1 MHTTDT
7 PLGRHINTVTRIL
20 DSLDAAHVVER
31 CSDAY
36 IITADMRS
44 AHIFVDQDGLIL
56 TTIVGE
62 DLPAADWMDGEI
74 SPEQTAIALSPG
86 SVAASIVSV
95 ADDGGYT
102 WDSAHSGDLLSISIE
117 TPETVEIVIDRGV
130 AWLESLPLPI
140 SAGSMRVTEETL
152 PRVIESA
159 QMAYAQPHIAW
170 LSLCEA
176 YDEAPWEEIV
186 DALGRADISERD
198 HLTHVADPIGSSAAL
213 VEEHDDHWVVTDL
226 DPLSLSQY
234 VCWSHVETAAYVLA
248 TVA

>member
-7 PLGRHINTVTRIL
+7 PLGRHIATTTHILNTLGTV
-20 DSLDAAHVVER
+20 HVVARE
-31 CSDAY
+31 SDAY
-36 IITADMRS
+36 IITAGMRS

-56 TTIVGE
+56 TTIIGE
-62 DLPAADWMDGEI
+62 DVPAADWMDGEI
-74 SPEQTAIALSPG
+74 SPEQTAIALSPDT
-86 SVAASIVSV
+86 VAASIVRV
-95 ADDGGYT
+95 ADDGGYS
-102 WDSAHSGDLLSISIE
+102 WDASHSGDIGYISIE
-117 TPETVEIVIDRGV
+117 TPETVEIILYRGGACLGEYPLGV
-130 AWLESLPLPI
+130 ASETV
-140 SAGSMRVTEETL
+140 RVTEENL
-152 PRVIESA
+152 PGIIEAA